1 MPVLQS
7 YIKVITL
14 SLCLSDSPLLPPLEM
29 VLRAHLTSQ
38 RDGEEM
44 TTAVWLHQK
53 HFATTLKF
61 EQHDRDWKN
70 MRWSGTSPGDGILN
84 AMQEEEGGSS
94 LFCLL
99 WLFKWRNRK
108 KLGNEGS
115 SPSGQLAQGFG
126 GWTALCLSSWPRTQ
140 NNKDCVEGD
149 YCHAAEHPPAF
160 TDPGTVNSKINAD
173 SEVLSSIA
181 MHSHCHK

>member
-1 MPVLQS
+1 
-7 YIKVITL
+7 
-14 SLCLSDSPLLPPLEM
+14 
-29 VLRAHLTSQ
+29 
-38 RDGEEM
+38 M

-70 MRWSGTSPGDGILN
+70 MKWSGTSHGDGILN

-108 KLGNEGS
+108 KKNWEMKARVH
-115 SPSGQLAQGFG
+115 QD
-126 GWTALCLSSWPRTQ
+126 
-140 NNKDCVEGD
+140 N
-149 YCHAAEHPPAF
+149 
-160 TDPGTVNSKINAD
+160 
-173 SEVLSSIA
+173 
-181 MHSHCHK
+181 